1 MSVEV
6 NAQMICEIVESIYS
20 TMLDLPVQ
28 ALEPAPPALTDK
40 VTSSVYLEGSWN
52 GGVAIQ
58 CSHTYACRI
67 AARFLGIDPPE
78 KVNDDVR
85 DVLGEMANMI
95 GGNLKSCMGTDVRL
109 SLPSVIDG
117 SNYEIRVCGSEGH
130 EDLKFDSPDG
140 EFWVRI
146 ISKEGIRSSSSH
158 TATFSQIN

>member
-6 NAQMICEIVESIYS
+6 TAQMICEIVESIYS
-20 TMLDLPVQ
+20 TMLDQPIRALDPV
-28 ALEPAPPALTDK
+28 APALTDK

-52 GGVAIQ
+52 GGVALQ
-58 CSHTYACRI
+58 CSHRYACLV

-85 DVLGEMANMI
+85 DVLGELANMI

-117 SNYEIRVCGSEGH
+117 SNYEIRICGSEGH

-146 ISKEGIRSSSSH
+146 ISKDGLHRSPSK
-158 TATFSQIN
+158 TARYSQMN